1 MRKSTT
7 NKEQR
12 SEIAGALRET
22 VGTTALG
29 KSHAASFAEVVDDLS
44 SGDPEANPAFPYA
57 SDGLLYNF
65 VSGTASATTNSSITV
80 LVAEFSPPLIV
91 TIEVPSDTQIIGPM
105 KLNGRL
111 AEIKVGDRV
120 NVGTSFL
127 SQGLRYAR
135 WINVNQL
142 SGWSELLDLE
152 PLTLETSPFGRY
164 SASNRAPAFSLA
176 LESGTTIVSSDGTM
190 VSGDPSNLQVGDV
203 IYWTAFSESPAFLT
217 SRATAIFVRAQLRTV
232 QP

>member
-1 MRKSTT
+1 MRGDWVIRTCTTCLRVTCLYVFQDVDQNLRCRLSLVVSRFATPCEVHRTESRGLMRKSTT

-120 NVGTSFL
+120 NVSESAWEFRRL
-127 SQGLRYAR
+127 SRLGERMESWKR
-135 WINVNQL
+135 
-142 SGWSELLDLE
+142 SELDIRGIRL
-152 PLTLETSPFGRY
+152 S
-164 SASNRAPAFSLA
+164 
-176 LESGTTIVSSDGTM
+176 
-190 VSGDPSNLQVGDV
+190 
-203 IYWTAFSESPAFLT
+203 
-217 SRATAIFVRAQLRTV
+217 
-232 QP
+232 